1 MVRISLHTA
10 LYSYQTTYSS
20 QAMEAIAA
28 YRLYQQG
35 INLFDFR
42 ANANTT
48 QYMAQADNGN
58 VFTADAGTE
67 TDLYVGADVKKLTF
81 TNLPIGNYDAA
92 VMTVN
97 GKTYK
102 SGLRGS
108 GPL

>member
-1 MVRISLHTA
+1 M
-10 LYSYQTTYSS
+10 TTD

-48 QYMAQADNGN
+48 QYMALADNGS
-58 VFTADAGTE
+58 VFTANVGTD

-81 TNLPIGNYDAA
+81 TNLRSAI
-92 VMTVN
+92 MTRQ
-97 GKTYK
+97 
-102 SGLRGS
+102 L
-108 GPL
+108 